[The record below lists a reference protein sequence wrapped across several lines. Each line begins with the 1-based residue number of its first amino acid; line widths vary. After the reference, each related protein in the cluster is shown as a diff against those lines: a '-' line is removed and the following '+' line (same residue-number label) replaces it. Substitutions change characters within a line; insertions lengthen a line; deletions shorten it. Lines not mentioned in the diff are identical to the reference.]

1 MRNKKIGILAL
12 QETHL
17 SPKDVDDVHRLF
29 GKRLQVF
36 ATIDP
41 ASPQSKGVAIVIN
54 KDLSNIIGITEREII
69 PGRALHLT
77 IPWHADKKMTVLAAY
92 APNDPVENAQ
102 FLYNLEEKTRNLNK
116 PDICLGDWNMVE
128 DPIDRLPHHSDHDA
142 PTQAMRELK
151 NRFKLIDGWRRTY
164 PDTKGYTFLQSATG
178 SQSRI
183 DRILVTE
190 RVLNNS
196 SDWIIE
202 SSGIHTD
209 HQLVSMRFSDPEM
222 PFIGKGRW
230 VMPLYLLKDKKV
242 MSQVYDLGKLAEF
255 RLEVATNNRTET
267 ENPQTIFKSFKDDIT
282 LAFRERAKILSSK
295 MDADIKDLKKD
306 LEEVLNDP
314 LMGEDERKEE
324 SAGIQEKLDA
334 TERIRFQKIHDNT
347 AARNCLYGES
357 TATNHW
363 TSQNKEKKPRDTTF
377 SLQVP
382 SSNPPI
388 YEKRSDRMAE
398 LAKTYHE
405 SLQSEGL
412 ADPEEQEEAEKIAL
426 ENTEKLSQRD
436 KANLSKYLTRGE
448 VARVLK
454 RLPNGKAPGIDGL
467 VHELWKAMNENF
479 ERNKDQ
485 QNKPVDIAGLLQSVY
500 NDIERY
506 GVHPDTQ
513 FAEGWMCLIH
523 KKMISVMLRTI
534 DQ

>member
-1 MRNKKIGILAL
+1 
-12 QETHL
+12 
-17 SPKDVDDVHRLF
+17 
-29 GKRLQVF
+29 
-36 ATIDP
+36 
-41 ASPQSKGVAIVIN
+41 
-54 KDLSNIIGITEREII
+54 
-69 PGRALHLT
+69 
-77 IPWHADKKMTVLAAY
+77 MTVLAAY
-92 APNDPVENAQ
+92 ALNDPVENAQ

-164 PDTKGYTFLQSATG
+164 PDTKGYTFLQTATG

-255 RLEVATNNRTET
+255 HLEVATNNHTEA
-267 ENPQTIFKSFKDDIT
+267 ESPQTIFKSFKDDIT
-282 LAFRERAKILSSK
+282 LAFPERAKILSSK

-306 LEEVLNDP
+306 LEEVLDDP

-334 TERIRFQKIHDNT
+334 TEGIRF
-347 AARNCLYGES
+347 
-357 TATNHW
+357 
-363 TSQNKEKKPRDTTF
+363 
-377 SLQVP
+377 
-382 SSNPPI
+382 
-388 YEKRSDRMAE
+388 
-398 LAKTYHE
+398 
-405 SLQSEGL
+405 
-412 ADPEEQEEAEKIAL
+412 
-426 ENTEKLSQRD
+426 
-436 KANLSKYLTRGE
+436 
-448 VARVLK
+448 
-454 RLPNGKAPGIDGL
+454 
-467 VHELWKAMNENF
+467 
-479 ERNKDQ
+479 
-485 QNKPVDIAGLLQSVY
+485 
-500 NDIERY
+500 
-506 GVHPDTQ
+506 
-513 FAEGWMCLIH
+513 
-523 KKMISVMLRTI
+523 
-534 DQ
+534 